1 MVTEMT
7 VMRENDKKI
16 QRCDDQTNKNGPLLR
31 SFFFLKKGMALS
43 HLPNDANN
51 NARPSMEKK
60 RKSSFWPIGGCG
72 YPAIPAS
79 GNIGRSDES
88 FSVPFP

>member
-1 MVTEMT
+1 MT
-7 VMRENDKKI
+7 KKYNDVMIKHI
-16 QRCDDQTNKNGPLLR
+16 QMDLCCEVFEKR
-31 SFFFLKKGMALS
+31 MALS
-43 HLPNDANN
+43 HLPIMMQITMQDHHG
-51 NARPSMEKK
+51 KK

-88 FSVPFP
+88 FSIPFP

>member
-1 MVTEMT
+1 MVTEMMMMRKSYKKYKD
-7 VMRENDKKI
+7 VMIKQIRMDLCCEVFFKE
-16 QRCDDQTNKNGPLLR
+16 RNGFIP
-31 SFFFLKKGMALS
+31 SA
-43 HLPNDANN
+43 NDANN

-88 FSVPFP
+88 FSIPFP